1 LIQEQVTITA
11 NREIKPGIQFLTFE
25 SSSLS
30 SISHPG
36 QFVMVSCGCGQ
47 ERLLRRPFSIYNVE
61 ESSLSLLFAVVGSGT
76 EWLSKRQKGEKLD
89 ILGPLGN
96 GYRLPILPASL
107 LLVAGGLGIAPLNFL
122 AHLAVQQGHQVTLLY
137 GVRTASQLIPPEL
150 LPDNIQLLIST
161 EDGSGG
167 EKGLVSSLIPVF
179 ANQAERIY
187 ACGPL
192 PMYRSISEICSK
204 EIINKP
210 VQISLE
216 VRMGCGLGF
225 CYACTIKTRQGLK
238 QVCKDGPVFNLEDV
252 ILEEL

>member
-1 LIQEQVTITA
+1 
-11 NREIKPGIQFLTFE
+11 
-25 SSSLS
+25 
-30 SISHPG
+30 
-36 QFVMVSCGCGQ
+36 
-47 ERLLRRPFSIYNVE
+47 
-61 ESSLSLLFAVVGSGT
+61 
-76 EWLSKRQKGEKLD
+76 
-89 ILGPLGN
+89 
-96 GYRLPILPASL
+96 
-107 LLVAGGLGIAPLNFL
+107 
-122 AHLAVQQGHQVTLLY
+122 VTLLY

-192 PMYRSISEICSK
+192 PMYRAISEICSK